1 LWARMRFDIS
11 KLIVQVIVEFF
22 ILVFLVQDLLL
33 LDLGGGEVGVG
44 LEELADVFVDTS
56 LNELLQIIDIGI
68 VFL

>member
-1 LWARMRFDIS
+1 MRFDIS

-22 ILVFLVQDLLL
+22 ILVFLIQDLLL

>member
-1 LWARMRFDIS
+1 MRFDIS

>member
-1 LWARMRFDIS
+1 MWARMRFDIS

-56 LNELLQIIDIGI
+56 LNELLQIIDIGM

>member
-1 LWARMRFDIS
+1 MWARMRFDIS

>member
-1 LWARMRFDIS
+1 MWARMRFDIS

-22 ILVFLVQDLLL
+22 ILVFLIQDLLL

>member
-1 LWARMRFDIS
+1 
-11 KLIVQVIVEFF
+11 VQVIVEFF